1 MISKSKSPALL
12 INPFGVHRNHVICL
26 LIPPQ
31 HSSKLSEFP
40 FKMPEKKQDYWIP
53 ESIKDVQFEE
63 RYTILTELGK
73 YESLTCK
80 VHVGNHFIYIET
92 IYFPWYRKKSVI
104 KKQKSLN
111 NISCVYMIFNPYLK
125 TVILNFFNRNFK
137 HVQSKWC
144 NTDNEYWQ

>member
-1 MISKSKSPALL
+1 
-12 INPFGVHRNHVICL
+12 VICL

-73 YESLTCK
+73 YESVTCK
-80 VHVGNHFIYIET
+80 VHVGNHFYLHRNDLLPLSLIQ
-92 IYFPWYRKKSVI
+92 KKI
-104 KKQKSLN
+104 GHLKQN
-111 NISCVYMIFNPYLK
+111 
-125 TVILNFFNRNFK
+125 
-137 HVQSKWC
+137 H
-144 NTDNEYWQ
+144 